1 MEVFMRTNA
10 VDEAFEDWRAST
22 DPALRKRTLDNGALF
37 FPIEMPAFATF
48 IPNCAVMRTGGVP
61 LTIVVGEENRDTR
74 FGATGLVDGPSR
86 APPGRASRWER
97 WV

>member
-1 MEVFMRTNA
+1 MEVFMGTNA

-74 FGATGLVDGPSR
+74 FGGSV
-86 APPGRASRWER
+86 
-97 WV
+97 